1 MNRFVPAGAAAL
13 ALLAVALLAAG
24 CATHAERRARV
35 ETAMARGDYAAA
47 LTELDRT
54 QQDPQDVLY
63 LLDRGLLLHY
73 LERYPESNRAFETAE
88 TRIQDLY
95 TRSVSRQAVSLLTSD
110 VVIPYDGAPFERA
123 LIHYYRTLNYV
134 YDHDLEGALVECR
147 KANLLLAILG
157 DRTEG
162 RKTAYRDDA
171 FLEYLGALLYQDAG
185 EWNDAWVSLRA
196 ADSAYARYAIA
207 FGVAPPGALGCDLRR
222 MARVMGDDAYPT
234 RVATPCDTLPDGYG
248 ELVFLFE
255 NGLAPVKEQVD
266 IALPILKGEAER
278 YREDRDGF
286 ALLLAG
292 RYDGYAYREAE
303 LDYLLH
309 VAIPRIRPR
318 PPLARYAEVSAGE
331 TVATTVVVE
340 DVSALSRAALSEAM
354 PRILLKTVLR
364 GITKY
369 VATRGVRKETGE
381 IGGLLANLI
390 TAATERAD
398 TRGWI
403 TLPDDIQMARLP
415 LPAGA
420 HRVRVRL
427 FDEAGA
433 MITAAEVGAVTIVPG
448 RRTYLSWRGWD

>member
-1 MNRFVPAGAAAL
+1 VPRPFLPVPARAAAL
-13 ALLAVALLAAG
+13 ALLVAALLAAG

-35 ETAMARGDYAAA
+35 ESAMARGDYAAA

-54 QQDPQDVLY
+54 QKDPQDVLY

-73 LERYPESNRAFETAE
+73 LERYPESNQAFEAAE
-88 TRIQDLY
+88 NRIQDLY

-123 LIHYYRTLNYV
+123 LIHYYRTLNYL
-134 YDHDLEGALVECR
+134 YDRDLEGALVECR
-147 KANLLLAILG
+147 KANLLLATLG

-162 RKTAYRDDA
+162 RETAYRDDA
-171 FLEYLGALLYQDAG
+171 FLEYLGALVYQDAG

-207 FGVAPPGALGCDLRR
+207 FGVAPPRALDCDRARVARR
-222 MARVMGDDAYPT
+222 MGESRDA
-234 RVATPCDTLPDGYG
+234 ATCDTLPEGYG

-255 NGLAPVKEQVD
+255 NGLAPIKEQVD
-266 IALPILKGEAER
+266 IALPILKGETER
-278 YREDRDGF
+278 YRDDRDAF

-292 RYDGYAYREAE
+292 RYDGYAYDEAE
-303 LDYLLH
+303 LDYLLR
-309 VAIPRIRPR
+309 VAVPRLRPR
-318 PPLARYAEVSAGE
+318 PPLTRYAEVSAGE
-331 TVATTVVVE
+331 TYATTVVVE

-354 PRILLKTVLR
+354 PRILGKTVLR
-364 GITKY
+364 GIAKY
-369 VATRGVRKETGE
+369 LATRGVEKRTGE
-381 IGGLLANLI
+381 VGGLLANLL

-415 LPAGA
+415 LPAGT
-420 HRVRVRL
+420 HRVEVRL
-427 FDEAGA
+427 FDDRGAPVMTAEA
-433 MITAAEVGAVTIVPG
+433 GAVTISPG
-448 RRTYLSWRGWD
+448 RRAYLSWRAWD